1 MTEASASVLSCYQL
15 RIYGNNSRFL
25 IGFLPYGFVPYFGP
39 YFFLM
44 RQFFVSVV
52 LLYFPIGSGVEVSAQ
67 FFIPRN

>member
-15 RIYGNNSRFL
+15 RIYGNNNRFL
-25 IGFLPYGFVPYFGP
+25 IGFLPYFGP